1 MALKAPGPFALLSRH
16 VMAHLARGSGS
27 CWWFS
32 GKNRGPTR
40 ATAAWICDVDVGDSW
55 YGRNVIGEILTVTP
69 NTNQTYTKVIH
80 ITILNSRLYV
90 HIYIHRIWDFKLF
103 FLKKNTHGGDLGD
116 GSH

>member
-1 MALKAPGPFALLSRH
+1 MAMMLTHHGDKAPGPFALLSRH

-55 YGRNVIGEILTVTP
+55 CGRNVIGEILTATP
-69 NTNQTYTKVIH
+69 NKNQAYTKVIH
-80 ITILNSRLYV
+80 ITILNSR
-90 HIYIHRIWDFKLF
+90 YILCTRVGTYEHTFNLWKL
-103 FLKKNTHGGDLGD
+103 
-116 GSH
+116 